1 MKNKIA
7 KYASMASLELHQ
19 EYMDMYRSND
29 VGYFKDLLSEAID
42 KLDRIE
48 SMARRRWYHRFLK

>member
-1 MKNKIA
+1 MKSKIA
-7 KYASMASLELHQ
+7 KYASMASNELHD
-19 EYMDMYRSND
+19 EYMELYRSND

-48 SMARRRWYHRFLK
+48 AMASKRWYHKLFK